1 MTLTK
6 SLLLGSAAALLAAA
20 GAQAADLPS
29 RKSAPVEYVR
39 VCDAYGA
46 GFYWIPGT
54 DTCLKIG
61 GRVRIDTW
69 YTPAKNAVTLRSAGG
84 PNFAGNPLGATYSG
98 TNIAPFQ
105 SANGVDQLGWYARGL
120 LMMDARTQSAWGTV
134 QTVVTLRLAVQT
146 GLAQTSPF
154 GSTAAPAAGL
164 TGATIEAAYIRFA
177 GFTIGD
183 AASNFT
189 FLPPYQYHSMFTPG
203 FPNGIRQL
211 AYTATFGGGFSATV
225 ALENRGD
232 LSASTT
238 ANSLGASP
246 ASFTGPLFTGAT
258 ATAVGPQRL
267 PALVGNLRVDQG
279 WGSAMLS
286 GAVLQNTANFATPAI
301 NAVTNGLGPLMTKT
315 GWAVGFGFKINLPML
330 AAGDQFNGWI
340 GYSNGA
346 LDYVGFANINENSA
360 VTANFLGGYLRGDR
374 NMTIYCV
381 TAACAPGSETT
392 KAFNLAGMFTHYWT
406 PSLRSNLIASW
417 IRITPGSVTQNTD
430 WTNGGLSQATAWN
443 IMHNIVW
450 SPVRNFDIGLEVSYA
465 RLQQNLT
472 GLSLVGGVPRAPL
485 CTVAN
490 PQCLAS
496 ISSNNWTGRVRVER
510 TF

>member
-1 MTLTK
+1 M
-6 SLLLGSAAALLAAA
+6 LAAA

-61 GRVRIDTW
+61 GRVRIDTG
-69 YTPAKNAVTLRSAGG
+69 YTPPKNSVTLRSAGG
-84 PNFAGNPLGATYSG
+84 PSFAGAAAPTG

-105 SANGVDQLGWYARGL
+105 STNGIDSVGWYARGL

-134 QTVVTLRLAVQT
+134 QTVVTLRMAAQT

-154 GSTAAPAAGL
+154 GSTAAPAAGA

-189 FLPPYQYHSMFTPG
+189 FLPPYQYGPMFAPG
-203 FPNGIRQL
+203 FPNGIRQI
-211 AYTATFGGGFSATV
+211 AYTATFGGGFSATL

-232 LSASTT
+232 LAASNT
-238 ANSLGASP
+238 ANSLGFNP
-246 ASFTGPLFTGAT
+246 TGLAGAT
-258 ATAVGPQRL
+258 ATVQSPQRL

-286 GAVLQNTANFATPAI
+286 GAVLQNTANYAGPAI

-315 GWAVGFGFKINLPML
+315 GWAVGLGVRINLPML
-330 AAGDQFNGWI
+330 AAGDHIQAWA

-346 LDYVGFANINENSA
+346 LDYVGLYNVNENSA
-360 VTANFLGGYLRGDR
+360 VTANWMGGYLRGDR
-374 NMTIYCV
+374 NMTIFCT
-381 TAACAPGSETT
+381 TAACIPNSETT

-406 PSLRSNLIASW
+406 PSLRSNVIASW
-417 IRITPGSVTQNTD
+417 IRITPGTVTQNTD
-430 WTNGGLSQATAWN
+430 WTNGGLSQVTAWD
-443 IMHNIVW
+443 IKHNLVW
-450 SPVRNFDIGLEVSYA
+450 SPVRNFDIGLELSYA
-465 RLQQNLT
+465 RLTQRLAGFGG
-472 GLSLVGGVPRAPL
+472 GLPTLPA
-485 CTVAN
+485 CTLAN
-490 PQCLAS
+490 PQCAAS
-496 ISSNNWTGRVRVER
+496 TSTNNWTGRMRVER